1 MTCDSPESVIQGTFR
16 SPFLRQIVH
25 KLVLGSQVVHKRHLV
40 AGTVHSLMQMES
52 TRSDIRTEQVD
63 ISQGCQSTRNTRSE
77 LKNFTLQ
84 QRVGGGSKVE
94 ASRDLYLRPAD
105 LHYCSTCRLQCDV
118 GWYVV
123 LSFLL
128 GWNDLCWSEINGLA
142 SVAWN
147 CAQLECDRI

>member
-1 MTCDSPESVIQGTFR
+1 MTCDSPGSVIQGTFR

-77 LKNFTLQ
+77 LKNHIA
-84 QRVGGGSKVE
+84 GESSKVE

-105 LHYCSTCRLQCDV
+105 LHYCSTCHLQCDG

-147 CAQLECDRI
+147 CAQLECDRT

>member
-25 KLVLGSQVVHKRHLV
+25 KLVLGSQVVHNRHLV

-77 LKNFTLQ
+77 LKNHIAEES
-84 QRVGGGSKVE
+84 SKVE

-105 LHYCSTCRLQCDV
+105 LRYFSTCRLQCD
-118 GWYVV
+118 GRWYVV

-147 CAQLECDRI
+147 CAQLECDRT

>member
-25 KLVLGSQVVHKRHLV
+25 KLVLGSQVVHNRHLV

-63 ISQGCQSTRNTRSE
+63 ISQGCQSTRNTKSD
-77 LKNFTLQ
+77 LKNHIAAESRGWLESGSLQ
-84 QRVGGGSKVE
+84 
-94 ASRDLYLRPAD
+94 RPVSQFD
-105 LHYCSTCRLQCDV
+105 LHYCYTCRLQCHG

-123 LSFLL
+123 LSFWL

-142 SVAWN
+142 SVVWN
-147 CAQLECDRI
+147 CAQLECDRT

>member
-52 TRSDIRTEQVD
+52 TRTDIRTEQVD

-77 LKNFTLQ
+77 FKKITLQ

-94 ASRDLYLRPAD
+94 ASQDLYLRPAD
-105 LHYCSTCRLQCDV
+105 LLAASSTMVVGMLCSVFC
-118 GWYVV
+118 
-123 LSFLL
+123 
-128 GWNDLCWSEINGLA
+128 LA
-142 SVAWN
+142 GMI
-147 CAQLECDRI
+147 CAGAKLTD